1 MSITILI
8 TGFGPFPSTPFNP
21 TGILAEELARRRHPA
36 FANVRRVS
44 HVFRVSYEAV
54 DRELPALLASERPDA
69 LIMFGVATRSKHL
82 RIETRARNALARTVP
97 DATGDVPCS
106 GTIRFGGPAALPLRV
121 PAQRLF
127 IAARATGA
135 PVIISRDA
143 GDYLCNYLCWRA
155 AEAGCGGSP
164 RIMSFVHVPQVSR
177 LSPRRLGRT
186 RRDRMRLDRTRLG
199 RTRLG
204 RPRFSLDDLAAAGEA
219 IVRAAIP
226 LARAF
231 G

>member
-8 TGFGPFPSTPFNP
+8 TGFGPFPGTPFNP

-44 HVFRVSYEAV
+44 HVFRVSYQAV

-97 DATGDVPCS
+97 DATGDAPGS

-127 IAARATGA
+127 IAARATGV
-135 PVIISRDA
+135 PVVISHDA

-155 AEAGCGGSP
+155 AEAGRGGSP
-164 RIMSFVHVPQVSR
+164 RMMSFVHVPQVNR
-177 LSPRRLGRT
+177 LSTRRLRQ
-186 RRDRMRLDRTRLG
+186 
-199 RTRLG
+199 
-204 RPRFSLDDLAAAGEA
+204 PRFSLDDLAAAGEA
-219 IVRAAIP
+219 IMRAAIP
-226 LARAF
+226 LARAC

>member
-8 TGFGPFPSTPFNP
+8 TGFGPFPGTPFNP

-54 DRELPALLASERPDA
+54 DRELPALLERESPDA

-97 DATGDVPCS
+97 DATGDIPCS
-106 GTIRFGGPAALPLRV
+106 GAICPGGPAALPLRV
-121 PAQRLF
+121 PAQRLL
-127 IAARATGA
+127 IATRATGV
-135 PVIISRDA
+135 PIVISRDA

-155 AEAGCGGSP
+155 AEAACGGSP
-164 RIMSFVHVPQVSR
+164 SVMSFVHVPQVHGWS
-177 LSPRRLGRT
+177 SPGLRRL
-186 RRDRMRLDRTRLG
+186 RL
-199 RTRLG
+199 
-204 RPRFSLDDLAAAGEA
+204 SLDDLMAAGEA
-219 IVRAAIP
+219 IVRVAIP
-226 LARAF
+226 SARIF
-231 G
+231 R